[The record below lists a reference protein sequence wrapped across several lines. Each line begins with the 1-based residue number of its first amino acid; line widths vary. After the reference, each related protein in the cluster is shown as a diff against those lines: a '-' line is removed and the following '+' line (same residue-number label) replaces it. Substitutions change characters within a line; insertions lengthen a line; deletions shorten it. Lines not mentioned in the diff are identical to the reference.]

1 MTSPKERLAILR
13 DDANAC
19 LGKIAL
25 EKYGSK
31 LAEEIIGLARN
42 LQYEDEEKIKKLE
55 DSEEFPYTEFGEC
68 QDSDGKVWMGYKGSN
83 IVKKVGLPMIVP
95 DVYYVIR
102 EKLQKDPKRMSVE
115 VKGPEVSNLSR
126 PTINFEEKFY
136 FVNSSLLKL
145 FAQSPRGTGK
155 VNAEIIEKKEFKPDF
170 WSLDKYVGVG
180 NMNLTPI
187 GSSSV

>member
-19 LGKIAL
+19 LRKIAL

-55 DSEEFPYTEFGEC
+55 EFPYTEFGER
-68 QDSDGKVWMGYKGSN
+68 QDSEGKVWMGYNGSN
-83 IVKKVGLPMIVP
+83 MVKKVGLPMIVP
-95 DVYYVIR
+95 DVYYAVR

-115 VKGPEVSNLSR
+115 VKGPEVSNLFR

-136 FVNSSLLKL
+136 FVNSSLLRL
-145 FAQSPRGTGK
+145 FAQSPRGIGK

-187 GSSSV
+187 SSSSV